1 MVFPIIYDR
10 IRLNHPALLKS
21 YSLLTPCKLCNLLKK
36 RRGTIFEWSTASY
49 NQLTPNM
56 SNHNHHDNDEDEDH
70 ETNFYEKTYYNK
82 FHPKNS
88 LISQIHAK
96 SEVKVHKHRSLTSK
110 EIIKYRIYGIMPLII
125 TILILIFCKIGLN
138 KIRREDAVER
148 QELAN
153 ERELRLLRM
162 RQKQR
167 TKREQ
172 NVSGDVDLVK
182 KKGNRKESIVEIERE
197 NAKINAIIAEKYRKP
212 KRLQGGLPRD
222 VNFQYSVIRGY
233 NPPVTR

>member
-36 RRGTIFEWSTASY
+36 IRDSIFDWSTATHKH
-49 NQLTPNM
+49 LTVTPNM
-56 SNHNHHDNDEDEDH
+56 SNHDNHDEDH

-96 SEVKVHKHRSLTSK
+96 SEVKIHKHRSLTSK
-110 EIIKYRIYGIMPLII
+110 EMIKYRIYGIMPLII

-182 KKGNRKESIVEIERE
+182 EKGKRKESLVQIERE